1 MTPAPDSSPCDL
13 LVTGAL
19 GQLGRTIVAQAEAL
33 GLKVVGVDIDEM
45 PLDDR
50 GRIHQVIEAAKPGF
64 VMHCGAIT
72 NVDGCEEQPLLA
84 FRINGLATAWV
95 AEAARAHG
103 AGMAYVSTD
112 FVFDGS
118 SHGTPYPVD
127 AEVAPLSVYGAS
139 KRLGEEA
146 VLAHGRED
154 FYVVRTSWVFGPG
167 GKNFP
172 RAILNRARSGQP
184 LKVVTDQVGRPTMT
198 HDLAEALLDIYRLK
212 PAGGIYHAANEGQC
226 SWHQF
231 AVDTLAAAG
240 LADVVVGE
248 QTAADLNLPAKR
260 PAWSVLDTSK
270 LAGVRG
276 KRLPEYRDALD
287 RHVPLDEAAQSAQAD
302 GQPSGAGDSGPKL
315 RGKQY

>member
-1 MTPAPDSSPCDL
+1 